1 MKRLLAF
8 AALFVVCAGPVTAD
22 YLFIKIDLKKI
33 SLGGGGNTGQPGMP
47 QGMPQGVPGVGEV
60 QPGGQPAFQPKGFGG
75 MAGMKG
81 GKGAF
86 GFGGGKGMLGGM
98 PGGAGVGFAGGM
110 PGAGG
115 MPAAGGMGGFAG
127 GMPGA
132 GGMPAAGGFAGMAG
146 GGPMGPMG
154 AGSNDMNNQYGGM
167 QGEVDPD
174 ISSHIVVA
182 IVELKN
188 TIKPVPGSYNTIY
201 EADHYWGRKGRFPLS
216 DKIEYK
222 RVQHLPNIKEYKK
235 IYGKDVLDANDPS
248 RLVQAA
254 TWALCH
260 GLMKE
265 FHNAM
270 TALAK
275 ADAKHPAVVNY
286 VRVQAD
292 LKKVPGADDP
302 ATQGILNDLKG
313 EQYKVVTSE
322 AGHYGL
328 LTKSDGPQHHAAL
341 KRRLARFEEAFESF
355 FYWFALQ
362 ESAQQPIVPNHRLY
376 AVVVDSKEDFQ
387 RLHAD
392 WGSQPMVADGFTP
405 RRNNLIIIAARRL
418 DENFT
423 TFDKNAQVLL
433 GNVKIHRDDLVSG
446 AVWDRPEAKGNIAAM
461 SGIQVIALMQKALE
475 EEGEKAS
482 ISHEAAR
489 QLLYATGTLPRLVN
503 VPEWAQFGLA
513 SFFDTPH
520 GALYT
525 GVGLPSWSNLV
536 AFKYFRK
543 TNKLGTKSEA
553 LIRTISDRFFRDAAK
568 FELEQ
573 KDVPEKDKKEKQLQD
588 KHDIARG
595 TAWALAYYLLHEKK
609 LPELARYSAEL
620 SNLPRD
626 LELDQ
631 AALLACFARAFGL
644 SDAKDPRRL
653 DPRKTSQFADAWF
666 TFMDG
671 VHLEVPEVEGIL
683 SDARY
688 PIQRRPAANNNQ
700 GFPPGVNPGFAP
712 PGVNPGFAPPGVNP
726 GIVPPGAVGP
736 RGGN

>member
-8 AALFVVCAGPVTAD
+8 AALLVVCAGPVTAD
-22 YLFIKIDLKKI
+22 YLFIKIDLKKLTFG
-33 SLGGGGNTGQPGMP
+33 SGGNAGQPGMP
-47 QGMPQGVPGVGEV
+47 QGMPQGLPGGGEV
-60 QPGGQPAFQPKGFGG
+60 QPGGQPAFQPKGFPGG
-75 MAGMKG
+75 MQGFKG
-81 GKGAF
+81 GKGGF

-98 PGGAGVGFAGGM
+98 PGGGFAGGM
-110 PGAGG
+110 PAGG

-127 GMPGA
+127 GMPAA
-132 GGMPAAGGFAGMAG
+132 GGMPGGGFAG

-154 AGSNDMNNQYGGM
+154 PVSPDMNNQFGA

-222 RVQHLPNIKEYKK
+222 PVRMLPNIKEYKK
-235 IYGKDVLDANDPS
+235 IYGKDLLDANDPS

-270 TALAK
+270 TALTK

-286 VRVQAD
+286 LRVRAD
-292 LKKVPGADDP
+292 LKRAPDRDDP

-328 LTKSDGPQHHAAL
+328 LTKSDGPQHQAAL

-362 ESAQQPIVPNHRLY
+362 ENAQQPVVPNHRLY
-376 AVVVDSKEDFQ
+376 AVLVDSREDFQ

-405 RRNNLIIIAARRL
+405 RRNNLIIVAARRM

-423 TFDKNAQVLL
+423 TFDKNVQMLF
-433 GNVKIHRDDLVSG
+433 GKIHRDDFVSG
-446 AVWDRPEAKGNIAAM
+446 AVWDRPDAKRDVAAI
-461 SGIQVIALMQKALE
+461 SGIQVLAVMQKALE

-482 ISHEAAR
+482 ISHEATR
-489 QLLYATGTLPRLVN
+489 QLLYASGMLPRLVN

-553 LIRTISDRFFRDAAK
+553 LIRTISDRNFRDAAK

-609 LPELARYSAEL
+609 LPELARYTAEL

-626 LELDQ
+626 LELDE
-631 AALLACFARAFGL
+631 ATLLGCFARAFGL

-653 DPRKTSQFADAWF
+653 DPRKVSQFADAWF
-666 TFMDG
+666 SFMDG
-671 VHLEVPEVEGIL
+671 VNLEVRDAEAIL

-688 PIQRRPAANNNQ
+688 PIQRRPAASNQ
-700 GFPPGVNPGFAP
+700 GGFPAGVNPGIVP
-712 PGVNPGFAPPGVNP
+712 PGGNPGFAPPGVNP
-726 GIVPPGAVGP
+726 GILPPGAGGP

>member
-8 AALFVVCAGPVTAD
+8 AGLFVVCAGPVTAD
-22 YLFIKIDLKKI
+22 YLFIKIDLKKLTFGA
-33 SLGGGGNTGQPGMP
+33 SGGNTGQPGMP
-47 QGMPQGVPGVGEV
+47 QGMPGAPEV
-60 QPGGQPAFQPKGFGG
+60 QPGGQPGFQPKGFPGG
-75 MAGMKG
+75 MPGMMK

-86 GFGGGKGMLGGM
+86 GGKGMLGGM
-98 PGGAGVGFAGGM
+98 P
-110 PGAGG
+110 
-115 MPAAGGMGGFAG
+115 AAGGGFAG
-127 GMPGA
+127 GMPGGGGFA
-132 GGMPAAGGFAGMAG
+132 GGMPAAGAGAGGGMPAAGGFAGMQP
-146 GGPMGPMG
+146 GGPMGPM
-154 AGSNDMNNQYGGM
+154 NPDVNNQFGGP
-167 QGEVDPD
+167 QAEADAD
-174 ISSHIVVA
+174 LSSHIVVA

-188 TIKPVPGSYNTIY
+188 SIKPVPGSYSTIF

-222 RVQHLPNIKEYKK
+222 PVYKQPNIKEYKK
-235 IYGKDVLDANDPS
+235 AYGKDLLDANDAS

-254 TWALCH
+254 AWALGH
-260 GLMKE
+260 GLTKE

-270 TALAK
+270 ATLAK
-275 ADAKHPAVVNY
+275 VDAKHPAVVNY
-286 VRVQAD
+286 LRVQAE
-292 LKKVPGADDP
+292 LKKAPDGDDP

-313 EQYKVVTSE
+313 EQYRVVTSE
-322 AGHYGL
+322 GGHYGL
-328 LTKSDGPQHHAAL
+328 LTKSEGPQHQAAL
-341 KRRLARFEEAFESF
+341 KRRLARFEDAFDAF

-362 ESAQQPIVPNHRLY
+362 ESAPQPAMPRHRLY
-376 AVVVDSKEDFQ
+376 AVLVDAKEDFQ

-405 RRNNLIIIAARRL
+405 RRNNLIIVAARRL

-423 TFDKNAQVLL
+423 TFDKNAQMLL

-446 AVWDRPEAKGNIAAM
+446 AVWDRAEAKGNIAAM

-489 QLLYATGTLPRLVN
+489 QLLYATGMLPRLVN

-513 SFFDTPH
+513 SYFDTPH
-520 GALYT
+520 GALYG

-536 AFKYFRK
+536 SFKYFRK
-543 TNKLGTKSEA
+543 TNKLGTKSET
-553 LIRTISDRFFRDAAK
+553 LIRTISDRYFRDAAK

-573 KDVPEKDKKEKQLQD
+573 KDVPEKDKKEKQLHD
-588 KHDIARG
+588 KQDIARG

-609 LPELARYSAEL
+609 LPELARYTAEL
-620 SNLPRD
+620 SDLPRD
-626 LELDQ
+626 LELDE
-631 AALLACFARAFGL
+631 AALQACFGKAFGL

-653 DPRKTSQFADAWF
+653 DPRKVSQFADAWF
-666 TFMDG
+666 GVMDG
-671 VHLEVPEVEGIL
+671 VNLEARDAEVIL
-683 SDARY
+683 TDARY
-688 PIQRRPAANNNQ
+688 PAPARRPVGNTNNPNGLPQ
-700 GFPPGVNPGFAP
+700 GFAP

-726 GIVPPGAVGP
+726 GIAPPGAVGP

>member
-22 YLFIKIDLKKI
+22 YLFIKIDLKKVTF
-33 SLGGGGNTGQPGMP
+33 SGSGGNAGQPGMP
-47 QGMPQGVPGVGEV
+47 QGMPGMPQGMPEV
-60 QPGGQPAFQPKGFGG
+60 QGGQPGFQPKGFPGG
-75 MAGMKG
+75 MPGMMK

-86 GFGGGKGMLGGM
+86 GGKGMLGGM
-98 PGGAGVGFAGGM
+98 PGAGAGFAGGM
-110 PGAGG
+110 PGGAGFAGGMPAGGGFAGGPAAGGAG

-127 GMPGA
+127 G
-132 GGMPAAGGFAGMAG
+132 PA
-146 GGPMGPMG
+146 GPMGPMG
-154 AGSNDMNNQYGGM
+154 PASADMTNQFGGA

-174 ISSHIVVA
+174 FSSHIVVA

-188 TIKPVPGSYNTIY
+188 SIKAVPGSYNTIY

-222 RVQHLPNIKEYKK
+222 PVFKQPNIKEYKK
-235 IYGKDVLDANDPS
+235 AYGKDLLDANDPS

-270 TALAK
+270 AILAK
-275 ADAKHPAVVNY
+275 VDAKHPAAVNY
-286 VRVQAD
+286 ARVQAE
-292 LKKVPGADDP
+292 LKKTPGGDDP
-302 ATQGILNDLKG
+302 ATQGIVNDLKG

-322 AGHYGL
+322 GGHYGL
-328 LTKSDGPQHHAAL
+328 LTKSDGPQHQAAL
-341 KRRLARFEEAFESF
+341 KRRLARFEEAFETF

-362 ESAQQPIVPNHRLY
+362 EGAPQPTVPNHRLY
-376 AVVVDSKEDFQ
+376 AVVVDAKEDFQ

-405 RRNNLIIIAARRL
+405 RRNNLIIVAARRL

-446 AVWDRPEAKGNIAAM
+446 AVWDRPDAKGNIAAM

-489 QLLYATGTLPRLVN
+489 QLLYATGMLPRLVN
-503 VPEWAQFGLA
+503 VPEWAQFGVA

-520 GALYT
+520 GALYS

-543 TNKLGTKSEA
+543 SNKLGTKSET
-553 LIRTISDRFFRDAAK
+553 LIRTISDRYFRDAAK

-573 KDVPEKDKKEKQLQD
+573 KDVPEKDKKEKQLHD
-588 KHDIARG
+588 KQDIARG

-609 LPELARYSAEL
+609 LPELARYTAEL

-626 LELDQ
+626 LELDE
-631 AALLACFARAFGL
+631 AALQACFARAFGL

-653 DPRKTSQFADAWF
+653 DARKTSQFADAWF
-666 TFMDG
+666 SFMDG
-671 VHLEVPEVEGIL
+671 VNLEVRDAEAIL
-683 SDARY
+683 TDARY
-688 PIQRRPAANNNQ
+688 PVVRRPAANTNPSGFPQ
-700 GFPPGVNPGFAP
+700 GFA

-726 GIVPPGAVGP
+726 GIVPPGAVAP